1 MTNFTAVIF
10 LNGKQIAES
19 DLNMHSWYCELAHVT
34 PMQAALTL
42 MRDLQETL
50 TTDSN
55 LSWRFGFRMVTTV

>member
-1 MTNFTAVIF
+1 MTKYTALIF

-19 DLNMHSWYCELAHVT
+19 DLNMHAWYCELANVT

-42 MRDLQETL
+42 MMDLQKTL